1 MNNPADIE
9 VWSRDEKNFY
19 DFGDFLD
26 MALDD
31 LETGHVVYRGVQVMR
46 DAAYFVCRPSD
57 LLVEEMQERA
67 WDEADEFAEGWPNLP
82 DAKWSELD
90 ALVTE
95 WLNKNVPVT
104 FWTVRDVK
112 PVTVT
117 EEMLA
122 EWREPTP
129 GVATDAPIKA
139 AMEACR
145 PILARLKHQDG
156 DEEAARAL
164 DMVAAALGVRAC
176 PSCGARSQCDAE
188 NLCHGETCPLP
199 DTGDDFDAALGA
211 AGVATTTATDDLLE
225 TLEDMARQHCL
236 TNGNATSSGALS
248 TNAYVLRLLAKAGRF
263 RIARESGRMVIGYWP
278 ENEPESGAGVAT
290 DQQENKHG

>member
-1 MNNPADIE
+1 MRESPETIGDAILLYVRKHYGSQSAAAIAWHCSPTMLSEVVRGTRRPTERMLSAIGYCHVE
-9 VWSRDEKNFY
+9 VW
-19 DFGDFLD
+19 
-26 MALDD
+26 MP
-31 LETGHVVYRGVQVMR
+31 V
-46 DAAYFVCRPSD
+46 SD
-57 LLVEEMQERA
+57 R
-67 WDEADEFAEGWPNLP
+67 LP
-82 DAKWSELD
+82 DS
-90 ALVTE
+90 ALP
-95 WLNKNVPVT
+95 LN
-104 FWTVRDVK
+104 
-112 PVTVT
+112 
-117 EEMLA
+117 A
-122 EWREPTP
+122 A